1 MKVGDLVRSTILDH
15 WSTDRGILGI
25 VVEAYDTPKGLWKIC
40 WSDGGAFHHGSL
52 AHENNLE
59 VINENR

>member
-1 MKVGDLVRSTILDH
+1 MKVGDLVRSTMNNGL
-15 WSTDRGILGI
+15 LGI

-40 WSDGGAFHHGSL
+40 WADGGAFHHGSL

-59 VINENR
+59 VINESR

>member
-1 MKVGDLVRSTILDH
+1 MKVGDLVRSTMNMGL
-15 WSTDRGILGI
+15 LGI
-25 VVEAYDTPKGLWKIC
+25 VVEAYDAPKGLWKIC

-59 VINENR
+59 VINEGR